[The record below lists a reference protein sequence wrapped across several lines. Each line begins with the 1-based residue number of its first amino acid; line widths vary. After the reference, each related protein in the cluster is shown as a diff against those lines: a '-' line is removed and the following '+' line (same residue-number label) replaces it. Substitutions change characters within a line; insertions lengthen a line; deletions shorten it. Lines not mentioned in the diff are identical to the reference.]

1 MTKVLRSAL
10 YAPLRLA
17 QLYNLLQRFV
27 GADRDRVAF
36 VRAHVVFR
44 PGDKIVDAGC
54 GTGSALEFLP
64 PVTYFGFDPNPDY
77 IRLAQS
83 RYASRGRFLCGD
95 AHSPRVRELAQ
106 GAHAFLSLGV
116 LHHLTDIQISEIF
129 SLARACLR
137 PEGRFIFYKPC
148 FSADDD
154 LLGRIFMKLDRGG
167 NIKTDQAWRALL
179 SEHFSIVDEYIRRPV
194 YWFRYTIQAVICR
207 GPREL

>member
-64 PVTYFGFDPNPDY
+64 PVTRNRDMRAEDGSCAETPTVHEC
-77 IRLAQS
+77 
-83 RYASRGRFLCGD
+83 AS
-95 AHSPRVRELAQ
+95 
-106 GAHAFLSLGV
+106 
-116 LHHLTDIQISEIF
+116 
-129 SLARACLR
+129 
-137 PEGRFIFYKPC
+137 
-148 FSADDD
+148 
-154 LLGRIFMKLDRGG
+154 
-167 NIKTDQAWRALL
+167 
-179 SEHFSIVDEYIRRPV
+179 
-194 YWFRYTIQAVICR
+194 
-207 GPREL
+207 